1 MFSIFSNSNLKKPS
15 EIIIEASKLGGA
27 QYERTL
33 LSGPEDEPLYML
45 QPDIIGWLMWVNRKI
60 LYELPKLDSR
70 TIDVR
75 IRIAT
80 SMLNKLVDKGSIPK
94 NIAVTYH
101 KRLTYRT
108 RIILSAIWTE
118 DLPF

>member
-15 EIIIEASKLGGA
+15 KIIIEASKLSGS

-45 QPDIIGWLMWVNRKI
+45 KPQVIDWLVWINKKI

-80 SMLNKLVDKGSIPK
+80 SM
-94 NIAVTYH
+94 
-101 KRLTYRT
+101 
-108 RIILSAIWTE
+108 
-118 DLPF
+118 